1 MSGGVVSLLRCV
13 FFYFCREHKL
23 VPPLGQRGFSLA
35 MCGSAGLHY
44 SPHTRA
50 READRETKVE
60 KKKDLWE
67 TPSGGQWWENSG
79 MVFYTLMGIECTIEK
94 SHKPSVLKHHI
105 VLLNGGNKGGK
116 QTVRPQVVVRDIFRL
131 CCDGCCRWSRTQ
143 RLSDRL
149 CSSVTVTSLTFY
161 WCVLSYSTFTF
172 TRSEP

>member
-23 VPPLGQRGFSLA
+23 VPPQFGDVWEGWLALQSWHSSQRSRQRDK
-35 MCGSAGLHY
+35 S
-44 SPHTRA
+44 
-50 READRETKVE
+50 E
-60 KKKDLWE
+60 KKIISERHHPVASDEKTVGW
-67 TPSGGQWWENSG
+67 
-79 MVFYTLMGIECTIEK
+79 FFIHMGIECTIEK

-116 QTVRPQVVVRDIFRL
+116 QTVRPQFVVRDIFRL
-131 CCDGCCRWSRTQ
+131 CCDGCCRWSWTQ
-143 RLSDRL
+143 RLSDCL

>member
-23 VPPLGQRGFSLA
+23 VPPLGQRGFSLV

-44 SPHTRA
+44 SPDTRA
-50 READRETKVE
+50 READRETKV
-60 KKKDLWE
+60 KKKIISERHHPVASDEKTMGW
-67 TPSGGQWWENSG
+67 
-79 MVFYTLMGIECTIEK
+79 FFIHMGIECTIEK

-116 QTVRPQVVVRDIFRL
+116 QTVRPQFVVRDIFRL
-131 CCDGCCRWSRTQ
+131 CCDGCCRWSWTQ
-143 RLSDRL
+143 RLSDCL

>member
-23 VPPLGQRGFSLA
+23 VPPQFGDVWEGWLALQSWHSSQRSRQRDK
-35 MCGSAGLHY
+35 S
-44 SPHTRA
+44 
-50 READRETKVE
+50 E
-60 KKKDLWE
+60 KKIISERHHPVASDEKTMGW
-67 TPSGGQWWENSG
+67 
-79 MVFYTLMGIECTIEK
+79 FFIHMGIECTIEK

-116 QTVRPQVVVRDIFRL
+116 QTVRPQFVVRDIFRL
-131 CCDGCCRWSRTQ
+131 CCDGCCRWSWTQ
-143 RLSDRL
+143 RLSDCL